1 MLDYNLASIASQLG
15 STMNRKK
22 TRIRLR
28 RLNEQYAPT
37 CGSKAPLYP
46 SVPAVRPKQV
56 QVHAKS
62 RRLVKAVW
70 GICAI
75 KARKQIASSA

>member
-37 CGSKAPLYP
+37 CGSKAPLP
-46 SVPAVRPKQV
+46 VRPCSQ
-56 QVHAKS
+56 AKTGPGPCKVS
-62 RRLVKAVW
+62 PP
-70 GICAI
+70 C
-75 KARKQIASSA
+75 QSSLGYMCN